1 MKRLICAVALCALC
15 APGAMALGPS
25 FGFGVHANFTS
36 SSFPGPSVSGVNQQ
50 IGSAYGVGLGGG
62 VHLDANLMIVSFRLS
77 ADYIHYGIDQNKFRD
92 SFGAAVAALGIP
104 KDQIA
109 VSGGGLGITAISL
122 NGKMPLLPLPII
134 SPYVTGGVGLAWLS
148 RDEMKTSI
156 NGTPYSNTFPSS
168 TQSGKTQ
175 VDVGLG
181 VDLKIGISLFLEVK
195 YAWIFTDVATSTYV
209 PVTVGVTF

>member
-92 SFGAAVAALGIP
+92 SFRPLFGSAA
-104 KDQIA
+104 DQMSI
-109 VSGGGLGITAISL
+109 SGGGLGIVSVSA
-122 NGKMPLLPLPII
+122 NGKMPILPLPFIT
-134 SPYVTGGVGLAWLS
+134 PYATGGIGLAWLT
-148 RDEMKTSI
+148 RDAITTSVT
-156 NGTPYSNTFPSS
+156 GFPGNTFPSS
-168 TQSGKTQ
+168 TQGGKTQ

-181 VDLKIGISLFLEVK
+181 VDVKLGIALFLEVK